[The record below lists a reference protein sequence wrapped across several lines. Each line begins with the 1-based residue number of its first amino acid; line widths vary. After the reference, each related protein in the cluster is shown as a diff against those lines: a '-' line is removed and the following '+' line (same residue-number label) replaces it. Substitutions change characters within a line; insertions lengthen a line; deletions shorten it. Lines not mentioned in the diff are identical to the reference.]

1 MFTNCRAGMMFWG
14 VGTICFAHKAMEVN
28 DGVLPLGMFVNVALQ
43 LIYVT
48 KFFHWEMGYMCSMDI
63 QVDKVR
69 LTKRAGEPVEASR
82 RAGEESRRALS
93 IATRWAFLRRERIA
107 RSEPGA
113 LCRSLCATR

>member
-69 LTKRAGEPVEASR
+69 LTKRAGEP
-82 RAGEESRRALS
+82 GEESRRAG
-93 IATRWAFLRRERIA
+93 RREQASRGREQA
-107 RSEPGA
+107 SREYSDTLGLFAPRENSA
-113 LCRSLCATR
+113 L